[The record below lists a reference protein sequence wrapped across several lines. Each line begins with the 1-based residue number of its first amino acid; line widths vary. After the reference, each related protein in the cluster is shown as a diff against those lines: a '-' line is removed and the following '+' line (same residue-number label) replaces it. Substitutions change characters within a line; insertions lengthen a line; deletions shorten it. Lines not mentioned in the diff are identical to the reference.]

1 MMDNVKAAIFDL
13 GSTIYRTTRHLGDV
27 HREFLV
33 KIGLEK
39 YAELSDPQLEGAQS
53 RGPDSWL
60 NGRMLMN
67 NVDIYWEP
75 SREDWL
81 EYDRRLLEE
90 IGVTGSLGELVEEYQ
105 QKWDRYLSKSGYVLL
120 DGCKETLET
129 LLERGYKLGIASNRF
144 GNPRPF
150 LEEDSILSLFDS
162 IEYTNVPGYK
172 KPSPFMLLKVADDL
186 GVNPRRCVYVGNYV
200 EYDVEAAIRAEMIP
214 ILITWC
220 NPEERENAPPETV
233 IIDHMRELLNL
244 LK

>member
-1 MMDNVKAAIFDL
+1 
-13 GSTIYRTTRHLGDV
+13 
-27 HREFLV
+27 
-33 KIGLEK
+33 
-39 YAELSDPQLEGAQS
+39 
-53 RGPDSWL
+53 
-60 NGRMLMN
+60 MLRK

-75 SREDWL
+75 SREDWI

-90 IGVTGSLGELVEEYQ
+90 IGVTGSLDELVEKYQ
-105 QKWDRYLSKSGYVLL
+105 QKWDKYLSKSRYVLL
-120 DGCKETLET
+120 DRCKETLET

-144 GNPRPF
+144 GDPRPF
-150 LEEDSILSLFDS
+150 LEEDSILSLFES

-200 EYDVEAAIRAEMIP
+200 KYDVEAAKRAEMIP

-220 NPEERENAPPETV
+220 NPEEKENAPSDTV
-233 IIDHMRELLNL
+233 IIDHISELLDL

>member
-1 MMDNVKAAIFDL
+1 MMDKVKAAIFDL
-13 GSTIYRTTRHLGDV
+13 GSTLYRTTRHLGDV
-27 HREFLV
+27 HRDFLV

-39 YAELSDPQLEGAQS
+39 YAELTDPQLEGAQS
-53 RGPDSWL
+53 RGPDLWL
-60 NGRMLMN
+60 NGRMLRQ

-75 SREDWL
+75 SREDWI

-90 IGVTGSLGELVEEYQ
+90 IGVTGSLDELVEEYQ
-105 QKWDRYLSKSGYVLL
+105 RKWDKYLSKSRYVLL
-120 DGCKETLET
+120 DRCKETLET
-129 LLERGYKLGIASNRF
+129 LLERGYKLGVASNRF

-172 KPSPFMLLKVADDL
+172 KPSPYMLLKVADDL

-200 EYDVEAAIRAEMIP
+200 KYDVEAAIRAEMIP

-220 NPEERENAPPETV
+220 NPEEKENAPPDTV
-233 IIDHMRELLNL
+233 IIDHISELLNL